1 MVIFFFLISFAY
13 IISFIYFCININSNS
28 TMETPAITI
37 RHYYTGKIL
46 FVHTCEQADAVSGI
60 AIYPSDIMAGEV
72 RLDFTHVVWFNQ

>member
-1 MVIFFFLISFAY
+1 
-13 IISFIYFCININSNS
+13 
-28 TMETPAITI
+28 METTAITI

-72 RLDFTHVVWFNQ
+72 RLDFTHVVWFNK